1 MDTPVLLKEIR
12 ITIPNNKNLPDE
24 IHQFSA
30 DENYIMLKIGSDCLM
45 EGKRGLMNIS
55 HTEISNKLQ
64 DTFKKETEKI
74 ELELVVAREM
84 MKNYRAEEGVR
95 LETEANKILKYKLE
109 SYEKLYSAKDKD
121 IKNLNDVL
129 ITREKE
135 LIQIK
140 ENMRSKELDTNNFID
155 KKVNEQLKQERERH
169 TELMKDTLSKNT
181 LLLENISVNSGT
193 KTSSEIGTI
202 GEKAFADIAEKTFID
217 FEGFELLDVHKQPH
231 KGDYHLVFKDLTIMI
246 DAKLYKK
253 KVDSTQRDKIK
264 NDMKNNQQI
273 HFAWLVSLN
282 TKIDKFDNAPFL
294 FEWISNDQCIVYIN
308 QLMSVEDQSG
318 LLKAIYFICRDNFN
332 RIINTETDSH
342 EITKMR
348 ENQFALKDKIDV
360 LKKRVKEMKV
370 AMNGIKNI
378 HDLIENDLVNLLNI
392 ESNSVV
398 NKYYELIVQWW
409 SHNIT
414 TEPNAKLK
422 STTIWSKFKKDNEEI
437 VKDLDANTF
446 KDILC
451 LFVPENDITKTKGK
465 GGALEIDN
473 VKMNEH
479 CVITVKT
486 AL

>member
-1 MDTPVLLKEIR
+1 MDAPTLLKEIR

-74 ELELVVAREM
+74 ELELIVAREM
-84 MKNYRAEEGVR
+84 MKNYRADEGVR
-95 LETEANKILKYKLE
+95 METEANKILKYKLE

-169 TELMKDTLSKNT
+169 TELMKDTLS
-181 LLLENISVNSGT
+181 
-193 KTSSEIGTI
+193 
-202 GEKAFADIAEKTFID
+202 EKTFID